1 MHLNYLSSLLLSCS
15 FPLYTH
21 SLFHFLSSL
30 PPPQHCVCHMLFL
43 LVVLMVNYQDS
54 VQETQGR
61 LLHSAVKHSLT
72 TNLNTI
78 TG

>member
-1 MHLNYLSSLLLSCS
+1 
-15 FPLYTH
+15 
-21 SLFHFLSSL
+21 
-30 PPPQHCVCHMLFL
+30 MLFL